1 MLTLNKIIMKNI
13 IAIFILSIATLGYA
27 QENKPTY
34 KAEGDL
40 VKATYYFEDGSIK
53 TQGFFKDKKI
63 TGEWTR
69 FDNEGNK
76 TQIAFYNN
84 GVKVGKWFIWSKDSL
99 KEINY
104 ENNAIASVNEW
115 RTESKVAFGTE

>member
-1 MLTLNKIIMKNI
+1 MS
-13 IAIFILSIATLGYA
+13 FS
-27 QENKPTY
+27 
-34 KAEGDL
+34 
-40 VKATYYFEDGSIK
+40 V
-53 TQGFFKDKKI
+53 FKDKKI